1 MAGTSGLNRALNL
14 AKIGEDVF
22 LSIAKHLCV
31 QDIFALSQTCTSF
44 RRIILE
50 NKTAFINTLN
60 FRIIPLP
67 FGKSSAET
75 LTGEELFARAIQ
87 AIALSRRL
95 AGRDLNHAPAP
106 RNRREVQYR
115 EAFVE
120 PDGPFH
126 NRDRLVSLCYTER
139 HAIFISRDAVHF
151 VDLLTGARAEKSY
164 PTIVS
169 SSCEISDS
177 GNEIFIALQCSSHN
191 MDNFHVTQT
200 IDVNKYSLTEDAFGS
215 SQTQITFTGSIFH
228 IQFVKLQGDL
238 VAFFF
243 HNDIVVSDWRKRTAL
258 VFSLPP
264 SSDHIQIFSLHFH
277 PHKATVIVD
286 CVTGNIVR
294 GSTGHW
300 LLSVDVPDDMPPLV
314 PADNSGTKFKL
325 DIVPKVQ
332 LEESEFSRYN
342 FRREE
347 ISVSSRGQTNEE
359 ESGFREEVPFDFDFD
374 ADDMENERGHLI
386 SVRPSGR
393 DSILDIIQYPPSE
406 RLTEVD
412 HRLEHL
418 AISLSDFKTSS
429 VPITKPLPL
438 ARIRDHFTGPPTV
451 VPNGP
456 LHVAK
461 NPAKQEVDVLRLG
474 DEYHPETRFIRL
486 KLPRFEDWALEHL
499 DGRYSEA
506 LVGFDLQRGWL
517 FFNDNDRVQIFE
529 Y

>member
-1 MAGTSGLNRALNL
+1 M
-14 AKIGEDVF
+14 
-22 LSIAKHLCV
+22 
-31 QDIFALSQTCTSF
+31 SQTCTNF

-75 LTGEELFARAIQ
+75 LTGEELFARAVQ

-95 AGRDLNHAPAP
+95 AGHTLNHAPAP
-106 RNRREVQYR
+106 RNRREVKYR

-126 NRDRLVSLCYTER
+126 NRDRLISLCYTER
-139 HAIFISRDAVHF
+139 HAIFISRRGVHF
-151 VDLLTGARAEKSY
+151 ANLLTGARAEKTY
-164 PTIVS
+164 PNIVS

-177 GNEIFIALQCSSHN
+177 GNEIFIALQCSNYH
-191 MDNFHVTQT
+191 MHNFHITQT
-200 IDVNKYSLTEDAFGS
+200 ITVNKYSLTEDAFGS
-215 SQTQITFTGSIFH
+215 SQTQITFTGSDFY

-238 VAFFF
+238 VAFLSR
-243 HNDIVVSDWRKRTAL
+243 NDIIVSDWKKRTAL
-258 VFSLPP
+258 VFSLPV
-264 SSDHIQIFSLHFH
+264 SSDHIEIFSLHFH

-286 CVTGNIVR
+286 YVTSNIIR

-300 LLSVDVPDDMPPLV
+300 LLSVDVPVVMPPMV
-314 PADNSGTKFKL
+314 PADNSGTSFNV
-325 DIVPKVQ
+325 DIVPTVQ
-332 LEESEFSRYN
+332 LEESQFPTYN
-342 FRREE
+342 FRIEE
-347 ISVSSRGQTNEE
+347 ISLSIPEQSIEE
-359 ESGFREEVPFDFDFD
+359 ESSLRDEVPFDFDFD
-374 ADDMENERGHLI
+374 ADDIENERRHLI
-386 SVRPSGR
+386 SIRPSGR

-438 ARIRDHFTGPPTV
+438 TRIRDHFTGPPTV

-474 DEYHPETRFIRL
+474 DEYNPETRFIRL